1 MKNLRSSGATMTVV
15 ALVAAAS
22 GSPVLVGEL
31 VGIAGHAAAI
41 GDELV
46 VHFVGEYEVNK
57 VSAQAW
63 TLGALLYWDAGAG
76 LVTTAAAAGAN
87 KQIGHVAAV
96 AANPSASGVVRLAAA

>member
-1 MKNLRSSGATMTVV
+1 MKNFRSTGATMTVI
-15 ALVAAAS
+15 ALVAAVS

-31 VGIAGHAAAI
+31 VGIAGHNAEV

-46 VHFVGEYEVNK
+46 VHFVGEYDVNK

-63 TLGALLYWDAGAG
+63 AFGALLYWDAAAG

-87 KQIGHVAAV
+87 KQIGHAAAV
-96 AANPSASGVVRLAAA
+96 AANPSATGVVRLAAA